1 MDYQKWGWIVVLMG
15 GIAGMAGCGGGS
27 TSNAVPAPPGPPAP
41 SLSGVFVDD
50 PVAGLSYATS
60 SGYSGTTDAKG
71 NFKYN
76 SGDTITF
83 KIGNLTLGAASGGN
97 TISPVDLS
105 ANSTVTSNL
114 YVLLQS
120 LDNKS
125 AANVI
130 TVPPALATADLS
142 GINLTQASATFAS
155 SGNAALLAAQA
166 SAGISTGI
174 VSSAT
179 ALARANAQF
188 QRQSAGVWQLYDGD
202 VAQPIIFR
210 LDASGG
216 YVMGQASGTTP
227 GIEQGTLVVDPLTA
241 HFAAATIALDT
252 NADAGLSDLSP
263 AEKLETMKLDGPNI
277 TVRDAAGAQV
287 FQFRRV
293 ASDASSV
300 VGVWA
305 LNSTTSLAT
314 QHFVFWADGHYM
326 MLDPVGNTGTSHCG
340 SPGIEYGTYT
350 FVASSGT
357 LTATATSVDT
367 NGCGGLHDTTL
378 SGVQNITGRLA
389 ADGSTFTVDA
399 GTVLMRVAP

>member
-1 MDYQKWGWIVVLMG
+1 MGQQKLGVMVLMG
-15 GIAGMAGCGGGS
+15 CLTGMAGCGGGAS
-27 TSNAVPAPPGPPAP
+27 TSNAALTPPSPVTP
-41 SLSGVFVDD
+41 SLTGVFTDD
-50 PVAGLSYATS
+50 PVAGLSYSTS
-60 SGYSGTTDAKG
+60 SGYSGTTDANG

-76 SGDTITF
+76 SGDTVTF
-83 KIGNLTLGAASGGN
+83 KIGNLTLGAANGGN
-97 TISPVDLS
+97 TVSPVDLS
-105 ANSTVTSNL
+105 SNSAVTSNL

-130 TVPPALATADLS
+130 TIPAALAATDLS
-142 GINLTQASATFAS
+142 GINIAQTPAAFAS
-155 SGNAALLAAQA
+155 SANAALLAAQA
-166 SAGISTGI
+166 SAGISSGV
-174 VSSAT
+174 VSSSV
-179 ALARANAQF
+179 ALALVNAQF
-188 QRQSAGVWQLYDGD
+188 QQQSAGVWQLYQGE

-210 LDASGG
+210 FDASGG

-227 GIEQGTLVVDPLTA
+227 GIEKGTIVVDPLTA
-241 HFAAATIALDT
+241 HFSAGSIALDT
-252 NADAGLSDLSP
+252 NGDAGLSNLSP
-263 AEKLETMKLDGPNI
+263 AERLETMKIDGQNI

-293 ASDASSV
+293 ASNASSV

-305 LNSTTSLAT
+305 LNSTTNLAT

-326 MLDPVGNTGTSHCG
+326 MLDPVGNTGTSRCG

-350 FVASSGT
+350 FVASTGT
-357 LTATATSVDT
+357 LTATAANVDT

-399 GTVLMRVAP
+399 DTVLMRVSP